1 MTHEEKLNLLPI
13 QRSSIFCSSASHNR
27 GPVWPSAPCCSR
39 AKRSSPL
46 STGILGQFS
55 SSWRHSFP
63 SWGFFCGHLR
73 GVAGYG
79 YYFASLAL
87 LLAIESKEMALTMP
101 IIWLSYDLLVRKNMV
116 RRMSGHWIL
125 PNCLVLWYG
134 LTTASEMRGVVPT
147 DPYYM
152 NISASTLVNSFGIYF
167 NMLFGTSFQWGIWCI
182 GFVVLLLVFALLR
195 NRLALFFQ
203 SYIFIAFLPV
213 IFLINHLF
221 AFYCYLPF
229 LGVSD

>member
-1 MTHEEKLNLLPI
+1 MLFASQPVVAAIYWDFGTIFELVAMFFSLLG
-13 QRSSIFCSSASHNR
+13 IFLWTSERR
-27 GPVWPSAPCCSR
+27 GW
-39 AKRSSPL
+39 
-46 STGILGQFS
+46 
-55 SSWRHSFP
+55 
-63 SWGFFCGHLR
+63 LR
-73 GVAGYG
+73 VL
-79 YYFASLAL
+79 FASLAL